1 MDLDIADQEV
11 LRSFLIKLYGSQVN
25 KWPMN
30 EKMFDTTYQLLDESS
45 KCSDLMDLVPRPY
58 APGKSAIKYLTKQA
72 RSMLLRQLK
81 TREMHYLSCVR
92 TTAFSLKHNFMAVA
106 SGL

>member
-30 EKMFDTTYQLLDESS
+30 EQMFDSTYPLLVESS
-45 KCSDLMDLVPRPY
+45 KCSNLMY
-58 APGKSAIKYLTKQA
+58 
-72 RSMLLRQLK
+72 
-81 TREMHYLSCVR
+81 
-92 TTAFSLKHNFMAVA
+92 
-106 SGL
+106 

>member
-45 KCSDLMDLVPRPY
+45 KCSDM
-58 APGKSAIKYLTKQA
+58 YL
-72 RSMLLRQLK
+72 LK
-81 TREMHYLSCVR
+81 IRGD
-92 TTAFSLKHNFMAVA
+92 TTGFDPFNW
-106 SGL
+106 SGPKRHQKK

>member
-1 MDLDIADQEV
+1 MNLDVTDQGI

-30 EKMFDTTYQLLDESS
+30 EKMLNTTYYLLHESS

-58 APGKSAIKYLTKQA
+58 APGKSAVQYLSKQA
-72 RSMLLRQLK
+72 RDILLRQLK
-81 TREMHYLSCVR
+81 AREQHYLSCVR
-92 TTAFSLKHNFMAVA
+92 TAAYSLKHRFLETAA
-106 SGL
+106 GL